1 MIGYHA
7 RPGSQFL
14 LFGWLV
20 GLPAVMVEPIF
31 LFHHYCIA
39 SRLWGFWLG
48 LVSPPSPHHCSR
60 LEHRLG
66 CNTSWS
72 TALKRIRTGRD
83 WARQCY
89 EDGLG
94 RVKVCRHVGIWSRAD
109 WPERTHSCSHRKKI
123 TPWPQSASELY
134 RPSDRRLSAKSVP
147 SFLGKRVPR
156 DQRDG
161 SPTAVL

>member
-48 LVSPPSPHHCSR
+48 LVSPPCPLIFAR
-60 LEHRLG
+60 G
-66 CNTSWS
+66 ANTVWGA
-72 TALKRIRTGRD
+72 TQVD
-83 WARQCY
+83 
-89 EDGLG
+89 
-94 RVKVCRHVGIWSRAD
+94 
-109 WPERTHSCSHRKKI
+109 
-123 TPWPQSASELY
+123 PQ
-134 RPSDRRLSAKSVP
+134 R
-147 SFLGKRVPR
+147 
-156 DQRDG
+156 
-161 SPTAVL
+161 